1 MRWQDKPNSEADLYL
16 FLMTR
21 SEKGVFFPQSP
32 GLGLLPWEDFILK
45 AWRISPLVHLRAA
58 DKWAALLWLGFV
70 PPQPQMAQAAN
81 ERGEAGRI
89 DLRDKG
95 FPLILP
101 SPAPPSSPLTF
112 SPFQLLRGTKWSPSF
127 TLSALAPPPEG
138 FCCGLTPNA
147 SKPPPSPCRS
157 RPWCV

>member
-1 MRWQDKPNSEADLYL
+1 MKRV
-16 FLMTR
+16 
-21 SEKGVFFPQSP
+21 VFFPQSP

-89 DLRDKG
+89 DPRHKS
-95 FPLILP
+95 FPLILLSPVPP
-101 SPAPPSSPLTF
+101 SPPSPLTV
-112 SPFQLLRGTKWSPSF
+112 SPVQFLRGTKGSPSF
-127 TLSALAPPPEG
+127 TLSALAP
-138 FCCGLTPNA
+138 
-147 SKPPPSPCRS
+147 S
-157 RPWCV
+157 

>member
-95 FPLILP
+95 FPLILL
-101 SPAPPSSPLTF
+101 SPPSSPSLQPSDIF
-112 SPFQLLRGTKWSPSF
+112 SFSAPAWFKGVPISHPFHPHSLLRG
-127 TLSALAPPPEG
+127 SAAG
-138 FCCGLTPNA
+138 
-147 SKPPPSPCRS
+147 
-157 RPWCV
+157 

>member
-21 SEKGVFFPQSP
+21 SEKGGFFPQSP

-95 FPLILP
+95 FPLILLP
-101 SPAPPSSPLTF
+101 PAPPSSPLTF
-112 SPFQLLRGTKWSPSF
+112 SPFQLLRGSKGSPSF
-127 TLSALAPPPEG
+127 ALST
-138 FCCGLTPNA
+138 LTP
-147 SKPPPSPCRS
+147 S
-157 RPWCV
+157 